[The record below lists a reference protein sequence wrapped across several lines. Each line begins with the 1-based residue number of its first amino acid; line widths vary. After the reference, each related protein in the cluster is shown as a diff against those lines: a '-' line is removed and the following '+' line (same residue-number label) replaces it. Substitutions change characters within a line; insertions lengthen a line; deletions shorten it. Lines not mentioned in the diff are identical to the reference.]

1 MFAISL
7 LFYEQNPTSTL
18 NKEATELYKK
28 EDKTDFN
35 NKVKEWINFYAEIE
49 NEVYKDKERQKMN
62 DLTRSENMPINKVD
76 RIGDNNLIW
85 KFVFNGPEATAY
97 EDGIFTLKFIFPN
110 DYPTG
115 GLKLYL

>member
-18 NKEATELYKK
+18 NKETAELYKK

-49 NEVYKDKERQKMN
+49 NEVYKDKERQEMN
-62 DLTRSENMPINKVD
+62 NLTKSKYMPINKVD
-76 RIGDNNLIW
+76 RIGNNNLIW
-85 KFVFNGPEATAY
+85 KIVFNGPKA
-97 EDGIFTLKFIFPN
+97 IS
-110 DYPTG
+110 
-115 GLKLYL
+115 